1 MAVAP
6 RPNTAVRLLLVDAD
20 AAQRRALRSALES
33 RIARPLDILE
43 TAEPDAARALIAERA
58 IDALAADLATVGGP
72 AGLRRLIERAPSLVT
87 YALGSPANVK
97 DAVAAVQVG
106 AADFIEKPVDGPAFA
121 RRIERQFSL
130 EASGSAIEVP
140 TEGRAMRALADQIA
154 RIAPSTA
161 PVFVFGAPGTGK
173 ATVARAVH
181 DRSRRRAGPFVTV
194 DCVGRTGEDLLE
206 TLSAPGGAFDMADGG
221 TLFLDEVGDLPDAV
235 QTLLLR
241 AIETGEIGGLADR
254 RRVGARLV
262 VSTNRRAASGGR
274 AGLRSDLYYRL
285 AVLTLEV
292 PTLADRREDLVS
304 IVDDMARRAARETGR
319 RALRFTPAARERLAR
334 HDWPGNLRELRN
346 VIEQLSGTAGV
357 DPVDAP
363 AVDAVLGPMAPPV
376 DDTAASLAV
385 RPLWVEEAAL
395 IERAIA
401 AFGGNI
407 ARAAAAL
414 EISPSTIYRK
424 RRPTELS
431 TAV

>member
-1 MAVAP
+1 M
-6 RPNTAVRLLLVDAD
+6 
-20 AAQRRALRSALES
+20 
-33 RIARPLDILE
+33 
-43 TAEPDAARALIAERA
+43 
-58 IDALAADLATVGGP
+58 
-72 AGLRRLIERAPSLVT
+72 
-87 YALGSPANVK
+87 
-97 DAVAAVQVG
+97 AAVQVG

-130 EASGSAIEVP
+130 ESAGSAVEVP

-154 RIAPSTA
+154 RIAPSAA

-173 ATVARAVH
+173 AGVARAVH
-181 DRSRRRAGPFVTV
+181 ERSRRRGGPFVTV
-194 DCVGRTGEDLLE
+194 DCVGRESDDLLAA
-206 TLSAPGGAFDMADGG
+206 LGAPGGAFDMADGG
-221 TLFLDEVGDLPDAV
+221 TLFLDEIGDLPDAV
-235 QTLLLR
+235 QALLLR
-241 AIETGEIGGLADR
+241 AIETGEIGGVTDR
-254 RRVGARLV
+254 RPVGARLV
-262 VSTNRRAASGGR
+262 VSTNRKAASGGR
-274 AGLRSDLYYRL
+274 AGLRADLYYRL

-292 PTLADRREDLVS
+292 PTLAERREDFSS

-319 RALRFTPAARERLAR
+319 RALRFTAAARERLER

-357 DPVDAP
+357 EAIDAP
-363 AVDAVLGPMAPPV
+363 AIDALLGPAESVSTEPEGA
-376 DDTAASLAV
+376 TGI

-424 RRPTELS
+424 RRPAELQA
-431 TAV
+431 AV

>member
-20 AAQRRALRSALES
+20 AAQRRALRTALES

-58 IDALAADLATVGGP
+58 VDALAADLGTVGGP
-72 AGLRRLIERAPSLVT
+72 SGLRRLIERAPSLVT
-87 YALGSPANVK
+87 YALGAAANVK

-130 EASGSAIEVP
+130 ESAGSAVEVP

-154 RIAPSTA
+154 RIAPSAA

-173 ATVARAVH
+173 AGVARAVH
-181 DRSRRRAGPFVTV
+181 ERSRRRGGPFVTV
-194 DCVGRTGEDLLE
+194 DCVGRESDDLLAA
-206 TLSAPGGAFDMADGG
+206 LGAPGGAFDMADGG
-221 TLFLDEVGDLPDAV
+221 TLFLDEIGDLPDAV
-235 QTLLLR
+235 QALLLR
-241 AIETGEIGGLADR
+241 PSRRARSAVSRTGAPWSARSSCRPTGRPPPAGAPAFAPTSTIVSPSSPWRCRRSPSGARTSPRSSTTWPAAPPVKPAGAHCASPPRPASASSATTAGQPARTAQRDRATVRHGR
-254 RRVGARLV
+254 RRGH
-262 VSTNRRAASGGR
+262 RRAR
-274 AGLRSDLYYRL
+274 D
-285 AVLTLEV
+285 
-292 PTLADRREDLVS
+292 
-304 IVDDMARRAARETGR
+304 RRAARAGRVRLDRAGGATG
-319 RALRFTPAARERLAR
+319 
-334 HDWPGNLRELRN
+334 
-346 VIEQLSGTAGV
+346 I
-357 DPVDAP
+357 
-363 AVDAVLGPMAPPV
+363 
-376 DDTAASLAV
+376 

-424 RRPTELS
+424 RRPAELQA
-431 TAV
+431 AV